1 MIKEISKRVGVSEL
15 FFNLALAYA
24 IRRVQVNQD
33 ALKLMVHIG
42 FCFMLIMLV

>member
-1 MIKEISKRVGVSEL
+1 MIKEISKHVGVLPL

-24 IRRVQVNQD
+24 IRKVQVNQD

-42 FCFMLIMLV
+42 FWFMLIMLI